1 MFDFKKL
8 ENLVEGAVHTVES
21 LGLDKFKA
29 EDLFTPEFLQK
40 YTNFKNLQDM
50 IQKSGFKGSAEN
62 LLHDLIQNPKWGEFI
77 KEHTKFGNWQ
87 EMVQKAIAEFTSK
100 K

>member
-1 MFDFKKL
+1 MFDFKNL
-8 ENLVEGAVHTVES
+8 GNLVEGAIHKVEE

-40 YTNFKNLQDM
+40 YTNFSNLEDM
-50 IQKSGFKGSAEN
+50 VKKSGIKVTAGN
-62 LLHDLIQNPKWGEFI
+62 LLHDIIQNPKWGEFI
-77 KEHTKFGNWQ
+77 KEHTKFGNWE
-87 EMVQKAIAEFTSK
+87 EMIQKAIAEFTAK